1 MYIIIFFNNNNFTI
15 IEYKKIQKIG
25 MIINSNFYKKKYP
38 KCYWHDECVFYFHF
52 GFFVQDYYN

>member
-25 MIINSNFYKKKYP
+25 MIINSNFYKKNIP
-38 KCYWHDECVFYFHF
+38 NVTGMTSVYFISIW
-52 GFFVQDYYN
+52 FFVQDYYN